1 MKNKFKNLIMK
12 LTKIITAI
20 IISTIMISSSCKK
33 NETKSLVC
41 YNCKDATFV
50 QDFKNINGTIK
61 KVSTDDYFFNGNKF
75 YLSVDTELQLPEFFK
90 NNPNQKIIKLFSCL
104 MQNYTNDDLEKT
116 VTISGKLYNCTTGNH
131 GRLTNDLHTFQ
142 IFN

>member
-41 YNCKDATFV
+41 DNCKDATFV
-50 QDFKNINGTIK
+50 QDFKNITGTVE
-61 KVSTDDYFFNGNKF
+61 KVTTDDYFFNGNNMPP
-75 YLSVDTELQLPEFFK
+75 SFF
-90 NNPNQKIIKLFSCL
+90 
-104 MQNYTNDDLEKT
+104 LE
-116 VTISGKLYNCTTGNH
+116 V
-131 GRLTNDLHTFQ
+131 F
-142 IFN
+142 